1 MFYKKTK
8 FLLYFLLMNVCIAQ
22 GQENAFKDGEWLS
35 FKIKYGWFNASKAS
49 LELNLEKLDGKDV
62 YHIKGYGQSTGL
74 LDVFFKVRD
83 RYESFIDTQQVK
95 PYKFIR
101 DLSEG
106 GYTKNKMIRFD
117 HEKMTATV
125 HNYKYDTIQE
135 HKFTDNTQDM
145 LSALYHL
152 RNEVESDKLKVGDE
166 FTLNMFFDEQNYDFK
181 TKFLGREVIETKFGD
196 IRCLKFVPYVKSGRV
211 FKEQES
217 VTFWISDD
225 KNKIP
230 IQIVAELAVGS
241 LTAKLDNFKGLKH
254 SFKIKM

>member
-1 MFYKKTK
+1 MFQRLKLILALFFAIHTATMQSQDK
-8 FLLYFLLMNVCIAQ
+8 
-22 GQENAFKDGEWLS
+22 AFKDGEWLS

-49 LELNLEKLDGKDV
+49 LEINLEKLDGKAV
-62 YHIKGYGQSTGL
+62 YHIKGFGQSTGL

-83 RYESFIDTQQVK
+83 RYETYIDTSEVI

-106 GYTKNKMIRFD
+106 GYTKNKMIRFN

-125 HNYKYDTIQE
+125 HDYKYDTIHK

-152 RNEVESDKLKVGDE
+152 RNEVENDKLKIGDE
-166 FTLNMFFDEQNYDFK
+166 FTLNMFFDEQNFDFK
-181 TKFLGREVIETKFGD
+181 TKFLGREVIETKFGK
-196 IRCLKFVPYVKSGRV
+196 IKCLMFKPYVKSGRV

-225 KNKIP
+225 KNKVP

-241 LTAKLDNFKGLKH
+241 ISVKLDQFKGLKH
-254 SFKIKM
+254 SFKIMM

>member
-1 MFYKKTK
+1 MFNKKIFILSSILVLNICLT
-8 FLLYFLLMNVCIAQ
+8 Q
-22 GQENAFKDGEWLS
+22 GQEKPFKDGEWLS
-35 FKIKYGWFNASKAS
+35 FEIKYGWFSASEAS
-49 LELNLEKLDGKDV
+49 LELNLDKLDGKDV
-62 YHIKGYGQSTGL
+62 YHIKGYGNSTGL

-83 RYESFIDTQQVK
+83 RYETYIDTNKVK

-106 GYTKNKMIRFD
+106 GYTKNKMIQFN

-125 HNYKYDTIQE
+125 HDYKYDTIHK

-152 RNEVESDKLKVGDE
+152 RNEVESEKLKLGDE
-166 FTLNMFFDEQNYDFK
+166 FLLNMFFDEQNFDFK

-196 IRCLKFVPYVKSGRV
+196 IKCLKFRPYVKSGRV
-211 FKEQES
+211 FKEKES
-217 VTFWISDD
+217 VTVWISDD

-230 IQIVAELAVGS
+230 IQIRADLAVGS
-241 LTAKLDNFKGLKH
+241 LTARLNNFKGLKH
-254 SFKIKM
+254 SFKIMM